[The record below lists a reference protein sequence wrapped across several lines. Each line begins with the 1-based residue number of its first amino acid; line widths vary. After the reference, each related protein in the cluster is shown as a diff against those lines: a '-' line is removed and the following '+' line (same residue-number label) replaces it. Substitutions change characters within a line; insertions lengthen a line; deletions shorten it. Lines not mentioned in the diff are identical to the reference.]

1 MRKNYVLDTNVLIH
15 DPKSIFQ
22 FQDNNLFV
30 PVYVLEELDKLKSEQ
45 SLRGRN
51 SREACRILDDLRSQG
66 SLSEGVK
73 IGDGLFTIY
82 VPKERRVLQVA
93 LDPKSMD
100 SGILQAVLEIKERN
114 PNTKTILVTMDVNLR
129 VRAESIDIQTA
140 SYESQSVDASK
151 MITGK
156 TELKVG
162 YGDIDKMFVDGK
174 INLLE
179 SDAEFVYDNVCVM
192 MVDPDGKT
200 ALGRYKKK
208 ENSISP
214 LKLPKEGIMGIKPRN
229 KDQQFAFDLL
239 LDDSV
244 KFVSLVGLAG
254 TGKTLLATAVG
265 LSKILDGTY
274 SRLLISRPVMP
285 MGKDIGFL
293 PGPQPLDSKI
303 LTPDGWV
310 NMGNLS
316 IGDNVIS
323 RDGKPTKVLGI
334 YPKGKKDIFRITT
347 NDGSSTECCEDHLW
361 LTKTKEQKKRNKS
374 GSIKTTREIIN
385 TLTKN
390 GKLNHYLPRN
400 EPVEYKVKSL
410 PIKPYTL
417 GALLGD
423 GSLCTS
429 ILLSNNDVEI
439 AQRVNEEV
447 KELNCYLS
455 KPCGINYNIVS
466 DIPNNKPARQIE
478 ITDTNTGEV
487 YNYTRIGICAEK
499 TDINTS
505 TIYNRCT
512 RNVTIDGY
520 FYKFVENENRWSNP
534 VKNAI
539 YNLGLLGKVCNNKF
553 IPDMYKYSSVED
565 RINLIRGLMDTDGTV
580 KANGEASF
588 TTTSLQL
595 AKDVCE
601 VVKSLG
607 GRAQIK
613 SRDRI
618 GKKSIIKNRTISPK
632 FLSYEFNISLPENL
646 NPFFIERKRER
657 FKCAYIYDARIKSI
671 EFVGVKE
678 CQCILIEN
686 EEHLYLTDDFIV
698 THNTLLEKL
707 DPYMQ
712 PIYDN
717 LELLM
722 MTSGKKKTNMKFEDL
737 YKQDLIK
744 VEPLTYIRGRSI
756 PNQFLIV
763 DEAQNLSPHELKTI
777 ITRCGDGTKIVLTGD
792 PDQIDNPYMDKGSCG
807 LSFAIEKLYN
817 NPIVGHL
824 TLSKGERSE
833 LANLAATMM

>member
-66 SLSEGVK
+66 SLSEGVN
-73 IGDGLFTIY
+73 IGEGIFTIY

-93 LDPKSMD
+93 LDPNSMD

-114 PNTKTILVTMDVNLR
+114 PETKTILVTMDVNLR

-140 SYESQSVDASK
+140 PYESQSVDASK

-162 YGDIDKMFVDGK
+162 YGDIDKMFADGK
-174 INLLE
+174 INLSE

-192 MVDPDGKT
+192 MADPDNKT

-208 ENSISP
+208 ENSIYP
-214 LKLPKEGIMGIKPRN
+214 LKLPKEGVMGIKPRN

-244 KFVSLVGLAG
+244 KFVSLIGLAG

-265 LSKILDGTY
+265 LSKIIDGTY

-293 PGPQPLDSKI
+293 PG
-303 LTPDGWV
+303 
-310 NMGNLS
+310 
-316 IGDNVIS
+316 
-323 RDGKPTKVLGI
+323 
-334 YPKGKKDIFRITT
+334 
-347 NDGSSTECCEDHLW
+347 
-361 LTKTKEQKKRNKS
+361 
-374 GSIKTTREIIN
+374 
-385 TLTKN
+385 TL
-390 GKLNHYLPRN
+390 
-400 EPVEYKVKSL
+400 
-410 PIKPYTL
+410 
-417 GALLGD
+417 
-423 GSLCTS
+423 
-429 ILLSNNDVEI
+429 
-439 AQRVNEEV
+439 
-447 KELNCYLS
+447 
-455 KPCGINYNIVS
+455 
-466 DIPNNKPARQIE
+466 
-478 ITDTNTGEV
+478 
-487 YNYTRIGICAEK
+487 
-499 TDINTS
+499 
-505 TIYNRCT
+505 
-512 RNVTIDGY
+512 
-520 FYKFVENENRWSNP
+520 
-534 VKNAI
+534 
-539 YNLGLLGKVCNNKF
+539 
-553 IPDMYKYSSVED
+553 M
-565 RINLIRGLMDTDGTV
+565 
-580 KANGEASF
+580 
-588 TTTSLQL
+588 
-595 AKDVCE
+595 
-601 VVKSLG
+601 
-607 GRAQIK
+607 
-613 SRDRI
+613 
-618 GKKSIIKNRTISPK
+618 
-632 FLSYEFNISLPENL
+632 
-646 NPFFIERKRER
+646 
-657 FKCAYIYDARIKSI
+657 
-671 EFVGVKE
+671 
-678 CQCILIEN
+678 
-686 EEHLYLTDDFIV
+686 
-698 THNTLLEKL
+698 EKL

-807 LSFAIEKLYN
+807 LSFAIEKLHN

-824 TLSKGERSE
+824 ILSKGERSE

>member
-15 DPKSIFQ
+15 DPQSIFQ
-22 FQDNNLFV
+22 FQDNHLFI

-100 SGILQAVLEIKERN
+100 SGILQAVLEIKERD
-114 PNTKTILVTMDVNLR
+114 PETKTILVTMDVNLR
-129 VRAESIDIQTA
+129 VRAESIEIQTA

-162 YGDIDKMFVDGK
+162 YGDIDKMYVSGSV
-174 INLLE
+174 NLSE
-179 SDAEFVYDNVCVM
+179 IEVDAELLYDNVCVKM
-192 MVDPDGKT
+192 IDPDGKT
-200 ALGRYKKK
+200 SLGRYNKK

-214 LKLPKEGIMGIKPRN
+214 LKLPKDGIMGIKPRN

-239 LDDSV
+239 LDDSI
-244 KFVSLVGLAG
+244 KLVSLVGLAG

-293 PGPQPLDSKI
+293 PG
-303 LTPDGWV
+303 
-310 NMGNLS
+310 
-316 IGDNVIS
+316 
-323 RDGKPTKVLGI
+323 
-334 YPKGKKDIFRITT
+334 
-347 NDGSSTECCEDHLW
+347 
-361 LTKTKEQKKRNKS
+361 
-374 GSIKTTREIIN
+374 
-385 TLTKN
+385 
-390 GKLNHYLPRN
+390 
-400 EPVEYKVKSL
+400 SL
-410 PIKPYTL
+410 
-417 GALLGD
+417 
-423 GSLCTS
+423 
-429 ILLSNNDVEI
+429 
-439 AQRVNEEV
+439 
-447 KELNCYLS
+447 
-455 KPCGINYNIVS
+455 
-466 DIPNNKPARQIE
+466 
-478 ITDTNTGEV
+478 
-487 YNYTRIGICAEK
+487 
-499 TDINTS
+499 
-505 TIYNRCT
+505 
-512 RNVTIDGY
+512 
-520 FYKFVENENRWSNP
+520 
-534 VKNAI
+534 
-539 YNLGLLGKVCNNKF
+539 
-553 IPDMYKYSSVED
+553 M
-565 RINLIRGLMDTDGTV
+565 
-580 KANGEASF
+580 
-588 TTTSLQL
+588 
-595 AKDVCE
+595 
-601 VVKSLG
+601 
-607 GRAQIK
+607 
-613 SRDRI
+613 
-618 GKKSIIKNRTISPK
+618 
-632 FLSYEFNISLPENL
+632 
-646 NPFFIERKRER
+646 
-657 FKCAYIYDARIKSI
+657 
-671 EFVGVKE
+671 
-678 CQCILIEN
+678 
-686 EEHLYLTDDFIV
+686 
-698 THNTLLEKL
+698 EKL

-717 LELLM
+717 LELLF

-807 LSFAIEKLYN
+807 LSFAIEKLHN

>member
-15 DPKSIFQ
+15 DPQSIFQ

-73 IGDGLFTIY
+73 IGEGTFTIY
-82 VPKERRVLQVA
+82 VPKERRILQVA

-114 PNTKTILVTMDVNLR
+114 PDTKTILVTMDVNLR

-156 TELKVG
+156 VELKVG
-162 YGDIDKMFVDGK
+162 YGDIDKMFSDGK
-174 INLLE
+174 LTLPE

-208 ENSISP
+208 ENAISP
-214 LKLPKEGIMGIKPRN
+214 LKLPKEGVMGIKPRN

-239 LDDSV
+239 LDDSI
-244 KFVSLVGLAG
+244 KLVSLVGLAG

-265 LSKILDGTY
+265 LSKILEGTY

-293 PGPQPLDSKI
+293 PG
-303 LTPDGWV
+303 
-310 NMGNLS
+310 
-316 IGDNVIS
+316 
-323 RDGKPTKVLGI
+323 
-334 YPKGKKDIFRITT
+334 
-347 NDGSSTECCEDHLW
+347 
-361 LTKTKEQKKRNKS
+361 
-374 GSIKTTREIIN
+374 
-385 TLTKN
+385 
-390 GKLNHYLPRN
+390 
-400 EPVEYKVKSL
+400 SL
-410 PIKPYTL
+410 
-417 GALLGD
+417 
-423 GSLCTS
+423 
-429 ILLSNNDVEI
+429 
-439 AQRVNEEV
+439 
-447 KELNCYLS
+447 
-455 KPCGINYNIVS
+455 
-466 DIPNNKPARQIE
+466 
-478 ITDTNTGEV
+478 
-487 YNYTRIGICAEK
+487 
-499 TDINTS
+499 
-505 TIYNRCT
+505 
-512 RNVTIDGY
+512 
-520 FYKFVENENRWSNP
+520 
-534 VKNAI
+534 
-539 YNLGLLGKVCNNKF
+539 
-553 IPDMYKYSSVED
+553 M
-565 RINLIRGLMDTDGTV
+565 
-580 KANGEASF
+580 
-588 TTTSLQL
+588 
-595 AKDVCE
+595 
-601 VVKSLG
+601 
-607 GRAQIK
+607 
-613 SRDRI
+613 
-618 GKKSIIKNRTISPK
+618 
-632 FLSYEFNISLPENL
+632 
-646 NPFFIERKRER
+646 
-657 FKCAYIYDARIKSI
+657 
-671 EFVGVKE
+671 
-678 CQCILIEN
+678 
-686 EEHLYLTDDFIV
+686 
-698 THNTLLEKL
+698 EKL

-807 LSFAIEKLYN
+807 LSFAIEKLTN
-817 NPIVGHL
+817 HPIVGHL

>member
-15 DPKSIFQ
+15 DPQSIFQ

-45 SLRGRN
+45 SLRGRS

-73 IGDGLFTIY
+73 IGEGTFTIY
-82 VPKERRVLQVA
+82 VPKERRILQVA

-114 PNTKTILVTMDVNLR
+114 PDTKTILVTMDVNLR

-156 TELKVG
+156 IELKVG
-162 YGDIDKMFVDGK
+162 YGDIDKMFSDGK
-174 INLLE
+174 LTLPE

-208 ENSISP
+208 ENAISP
-214 LKLPKEGIMGIKPRN
+214 LKLPKEGVMGIKPRN

-239 LDDSV
+239 LDDSI
-244 KFVSLVGLAG
+244 KLVSLVGLAG

-265 LSKILDGTY
+265 LSKILEGTY

-293 PGPQPLDSKI
+293 PG
-303 LTPDGWV
+303 
-310 NMGNLS
+310 
-316 IGDNVIS
+316 
-323 RDGKPTKVLGI
+323 
-334 YPKGKKDIFRITT
+334 
-347 NDGSSTECCEDHLW
+347 
-361 LTKTKEQKKRNKS
+361 
-374 GSIKTTREIIN
+374 
-385 TLTKN
+385 
-390 GKLNHYLPRN
+390 
-400 EPVEYKVKSL
+400 SL
-410 PIKPYTL
+410 
-417 GALLGD
+417 
-423 GSLCTS
+423 
-429 ILLSNNDVEI
+429 
-439 AQRVNEEV
+439 
-447 KELNCYLS
+447 
-455 KPCGINYNIVS
+455 
-466 DIPNNKPARQIE
+466 
-478 ITDTNTGEV
+478 
-487 YNYTRIGICAEK
+487 
-499 TDINTS
+499 
-505 TIYNRCT
+505 
-512 RNVTIDGY
+512 
-520 FYKFVENENRWSNP
+520 
-534 VKNAI
+534 
-539 YNLGLLGKVCNNKF
+539 
-553 IPDMYKYSSVED
+553 M
-565 RINLIRGLMDTDGTV
+565 
-580 KANGEASF
+580 
-588 TTTSLQL
+588 
-595 AKDVCE
+595 
-601 VVKSLG
+601 
-607 GRAQIK
+607 
-613 SRDRI
+613 
-618 GKKSIIKNRTISPK
+618 
-632 FLSYEFNISLPENL
+632 
-646 NPFFIERKRER
+646 
-657 FKCAYIYDARIKSI
+657 
-671 EFVGVKE
+671 
-678 CQCILIEN
+678 
-686 EEHLYLTDDFIV
+686 
-698 THNTLLEKL
+698 EKL

-807 LSFAIEKLYN
+807 LSFAIEKLTN
-817 NPIVGHL
+817 HPIVGHL

>member
-15 DPKSIFQ
+15 DPQSIFQ

-45 SLRGRN
+45 TLRGRN

-73 IGDGLFTIY
+73 IGEGTFTIY

-114 PNTKTILVTMDVNLR
+114 PDTKTILVTMDVNLR
-129 VRAESIDIQTA
+129 VRAESIDIQTS

-156 TELKVG
+156 VELKVG
-162 YGDIDKMFVDGK
+162 YGDIDKMFSDGK
-174 INLLE
+174 ITLPE
-179 SDAEFVYDNVCVM
+179 SDVEFVYDNVCVM

-208 ENSISP
+208 ENAISP
-214 LKLPKEGIMGIKPRN
+214 LKLPKEGVMGIKPRN

-244 KFVSLVGLAG
+244 KLVTLVGLAG

-265 LSKILDGTY
+265 LSKILEGTY

-293 PGPQPLDSKI
+293 PG
-303 LTPDGWV
+303 
-310 NMGNLS
+310 
-316 IGDNVIS
+316 
-323 RDGKPTKVLGI
+323 
-334 YPKGKKDIFRITT
+334 
-347 NDGSSTECCEDHLW
+347 
-361 LTKTKEQKKRNKS
+361 
-374 GSIKTTREIIN
+374 
-385 TLTKN
+385 
-390 GKLNHYLPRN
+390 
-400 EPVEYKVKSL
+400 SL
-410 PIKPYTL
+410 
-417 GALLGD
+417 
-423 GSLCTS
+423 
-429 ILLSNNDVEI
+429 
-439 AQRVNEEV
+439 
-447 KELNCYLS
+447 
-455 KPCGINYNIVS
+455 
-466 DIPNNKPARQIE
+466 
-478 ITDTNTGEV
+478 
-487 YNYTRIGICAEK
+487 
-499 TDINTS
+499 
-505 TIYNRCT
+505 
-512 RNVTIDGY
+512 
-520 FYKFVENENRWSNP
+520 
-534 VKNAI
+534 
-539 YNLGLLGKVCNNKF
+539 
-553 IPDMYKYSSVED
+553 M
-565 RINLIRGLMDTDGTV
+565 
-580 KANGEASF
+580 
-588 TTTSLQL
+588 
-595 AKDVCE
+595 
-601 VVKSLG
+601 
-607 GRAQIK
+607 
-613 SRDRI
+613 
-618 GKKSIIKNRTISPK
+618 
-632 FLSYEFNISLPENL
+632 
-646 NPFFIERKRER
+646 
-657 FKCAYIYDARIKSI
+657 
-671 EFVGVKE
+671 
-678 CQCILIEN
+678 
-686 EEHLYLTDDFIV
+686 
-698 THNTLLEKL
+698 EKL

-807 LSFAIEKLYN
+807 LSFAIEKLTN
-817 NPIVGHL
+817 HPIVGHL

>member
-30 PVYVLEELDKLKSEQ
+30 PIYVLEELDKLKSEQ

-73 IGDGLFTIY
+73 IGEGLFTIY
-82 VPKERRVLQVA
+82 VPKERRILQVA

-114 PNTKTILVTMDVNLR
+114 PETKTILVTMDVNLR

-162 YGDIDKMFVDGK
+162 YGDIDKMFAEGK
-174 INLLE
+174 INLSE

-192 MVDPDGKT
+192 MVDPDSKT
-200 ALGRYKKK
+200 ALGRYKRK
-208 ENSISP
+208 ENSIFP

-254 TGKTLLATAVG
+254 TGKTLIATAVG

-285 MGKDIGFL
+285 MGKDVGFL
-293 PGPQPLDSKI
+293 PG
-303 LTPDGWV
+303 
-310 NMGNLS
+310 
-316 IGDNVIS
+316 
-323 RDGKPTKVLGI
+323 
-334 YPKGKKDIFRITT
+334 
-347 NDGSSTECCEDHLW
+347 
-361 LTKTKEQKKRNKS
+361 
-374 GSIKTTREIIN
+374 
-385 TLTKN
+385 TL
-390 GKLNHYLPRN
+390 
-400 EPVEYKVKSL
+400 
-410 PIKPYTL
+410 
-417 GALLGD
+417 
-423 GSLCTS
+423 
-429 ILLSNNDVEI
+429 
-439 AQRVNEEV
+439 
-447 KELNCYLS
+447 
-455 KPCGINYNIVS
+455 
-466 DIPNNKPARQIE
+466 
-478 ITDTNTGEV
+478 
-487 YNYTRIGICAEK
+487 
-499 TDINTS
+499 
-505 TIYNRCT
+505 
-512 RNVTIDGY
+512 
-520 FYKFVENENRWSNP
+520 
-534 VKNAI
+534 
-539 YNLGLLGKVCNNKF
+539 
-553 IPDMYKYSSVED
+553 M
-565 RINLIRGLMDTDGTV
+565 
-580 KANGEASF
+580 
-588 TTTSLQL
+588 
-595 AKDVCE
+595 
-601 VVKSLG
+601 
-607 GRAQIK
+607 
-613 SRDRI
+613 
-618 GKKSIIKNRTISPK
+618 
-632 FLSYEFNISLPENL
+632 
-646 NPFFIERKRER
+646 
-657 FKCAYIYDARIKSI
+657 
-671 EFVGVKE
+671 
-678 CQCILIEN
+678 
-686 EEHLYLTDDFIV
+686 
-698 THNTLLEKL
+698 EKL